1 MTSEADS
8 EKHTARRSIDGVDD
22 CVRIQRRYVAAKQR
36 DTVAKILTEF
46 IKSIKSHDTLLRERD
61 FFVLVGYVR
70 RLLRFV
76 KRHAKRIFDTF
87 HRGNVTH
94 FAVRQREYRQVVR
107 VLIGADNIPA
117 AGRDVKVARKIA
129 VAANLLL

>member
-22 CVRIQRRYVAAKQR
+22 CVRVQRRYVAAQ
-36 DTVAKILTEF
+36 ISTEF

-76 KRHAKRIFDTF
+76 KRHAKRIFDTL

-94 FAVRQREYRQVVR
+94 FAARQREYRQVVR

-129 VAANLLL
+129 VAVNLLL